1 MVSIQNQKQNQPTLD
16 QKFQYFFLNV
26 FFFRSLKS
34 LCLLRLIFEVKKLF
48 LNFFGT
54 SLFLIFLSLTHVN
67 ADEMFNKGKEVF
79 LGAGNCAACH
89 MLSDA
94 GSNAMVGPNLNEI
107 RPDIQRI
114 IMAVRNGIGV
124 MPAMEGILTDEE
136 IEAVAH
142 YTSIAAEQ

>member
-1 MVSIQNQKQNQPTLD
+1 MLMNCLIREKKFFWELEIVQHVICSQMLD
-16 QKFQYFFLNV
+16 RTQW
-26 FFFRSLKS
+26 
-34 LCLLRLIFEVKKLF
+34 
-48 LNFFGT
+48 
-54 SLFLIFLSLTHVN
+54 
-67 ADEMFNKGKEVF
+67 
-79 LGAGNCAACH
+79 
-89 MLSDA
+89 
-94 GSNAMVGPNLNEI
+94 VGPNLNEI